1 MVESIRVGAIDYEI
15 DYINL
20 STRMDNENGKSMGF
34 CIFEDNLIE
43 INNSMDIERQKQ
55 TIIHEMVHAMFF
67 EMGLEDDEDVV
78 NRLGIVLHQVLKDND
93 FSWVK

>member
-1 MVESIRVGAIDYEI
+1 MVESIRVGAIDYNI
-15 DYINL
+15 GYINL
-20 STRMDNENGKSMGF
+20 STRMDDVNGKSMGF
-34 CIFEDNLIE
+34 CIFEENLIE

-93 FSWVK
+93 FNWVK